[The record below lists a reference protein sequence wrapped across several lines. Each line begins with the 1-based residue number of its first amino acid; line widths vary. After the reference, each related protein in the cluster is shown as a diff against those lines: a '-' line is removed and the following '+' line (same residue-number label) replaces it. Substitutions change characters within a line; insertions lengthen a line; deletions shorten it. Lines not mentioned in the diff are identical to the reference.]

1 MIEKFDLLS
10 RFEGVERRARNSW
23 QCKCPA
29 HYDKKASL
37 TITQAEDKYLFY
49 CHSGCETKD
58 IMDAV
63 GLTWADL
70 SESKTAAEVFG
81 DIPKWQQGLEA
92 VYDYHDNDGNY
103 AYSKLRYQGKK
114 IFYGYI
120 DGSGCRYK
128 DLTKERYL
136 YNAQELKNA
145 LALGL
150 PVYYT
155 EGEKDVETL
164 RKLGLPAVTAGGTS
178 DWKAHFAE
186 SFSGAWV
193 TILADNDEAGQKLAR
208 RVAKD
213 IKGTC
218 YCYRIVTPSD
228 VEKGDVTDYIE
239 AGHSKEEL
247 LQLIEETPWTVK
259 GRKKPKLKNLR
270 TVQDAEI
277 SWLWEPYIQ
286 ANNITI
292 FRGDGGVGKTYF
304 ICALMSAISNDSA
317 PVQMPG
323 MLHRRGRSIYFGM
336 EDDEA
341 TIKRR
346 VKACGGNMADI
357 DICSDL
363 VEFKDTEIL
372 RDLIKQANAKLVIFD
387 PLQAYIGAKADLN
400 KANEVRPLL
409 EGIRAL
415 AREMDCAVIIIEHQ
429 NKMTSQSALYR
440 GVGSI
445 DMVASARSVL
455 ASFFHPTNENER
467 VTFQI
472 KTNARSGKPVSW
484 IIEEDGTFAW
494 NGVSIMTLQEVEK
507 ITQKATGDKAKE
519 DTAPA
524 VLYVRAIMKAHPE
537 GWRGRAAAIFEEG
550 AKLTGVTL
558 STPVGIGKQLGDENN
573 IYALQR
579 EDIFVS
585 QSMKKG
591 VKEYELYKNT
601 VEHAQCSICPG
612 QC

>member
-1 MIEKFDLLS
+1 MIEEFDLLS
-10 RFEGVERRARNSW
+10 RFEGVQQRNQNSW
-23 QCKCPA
+23 QCKCPV
-29 HYDKKASL
+29 HYDQKASL
-37 TITQAEDKYLFY
+37 TVTRADDKYLLH
-49 CHSGCETKD
+49 CHAGCEVED
-58 IMDAV
+58 ILEAV

-70 SESKTAAEVFG
+70 NESKTAAGVFK

-92 VYDYHDNDGNY
+92 VYNYHDSEGIY

-120 DGSGCRYK
+120 DGSSCRYK

-136 YNAQELKNA
+136 YNVQALKNA
-145 LALGL
+145 LMLGL
-150 PVYYT
+150 PVYYV

-164 RKLGLPAVTAGGTS
+164 RKLGLVAVTAGGTS
-178 DWKAHFAE
+178 DWKKNFADC
-186 SFSGAWV
+186 FKNAWV
-193 TILADNDEAGQKLAR
+193 TILADNDEPGQKLAQ

-213 IKGTC
+213 IKGIC
-218 YCYRIVTPSD
+218 YCYRIVTPSGA
-228 VEKGDVTDYIE
+228 EKGDVTDYLE

-259 GRKKPKLKNLR
+259 GRKKPKLKNLMV
-270 TVQDAEI
+270 VQDAEI
-277 SWLWEPYIQ
+277 EWLWEPYIQ

-304 ICALMSAISNDSA
+304 ICALMSALSNDSA
-317 PVQMPG
+317 PIQMPG

-346 VKACGGNMADI
+346 VKACGGNLANI

-400 KANEVRPLL
+400 RANEVRPLL
-409 EGIRAL
+409 EGIRSL

-455 ASFFHPTNENER
+455 ASFFHPVNENER
-467 VTFQI
+467 VTFQL

-484 IIEEDGTFAW
+484 IIEEDGTFSW
-494 NGVSIMTLQEVEK
+494 NGVSVMTLQEVEK
-507 ITQKATGDKAKE
+507 ITQRATGGKARE

-524 VLYVRAIMKAHPE
+524 VMYVKAIMKEHPE
-537 GWRGRAAAIFEEG
+537 GWRGRAAEIFAEG
-550 AKLTGVTL
+550 ARLTGVTL
-558 STPVGIGKQLGDENN
+558 GTPRAIGKQLADEDN
-573 IYALQR
+573 IYALQQ
-579 EDIFVS
+579 ESIYLTPAW
-585 QSMKKG
+585 KNG
-591 VKEYELYKNT
+591 VREYELYKNT
-601 VEHAQCSICPG
+601 VENKQCSICTG
-612 QC
+612 TI

>member
-1 MIEKFDLLS
+1 MIEQNDLLG
-10 RFEGVERRARNSW
+10 RFEGVKRRASNSW
-23 QCKCPA
+23 QCKCPV
-29 HYDKKASL
+29 HYDNKASL
-37 TITQAEDKYLFY
+37 TITQADDKYLFY
-49 CHSGCETKD
+49 CHAGCETKD
-58 IMDAV
+58 ILEAV
-63 GLTWADL
+63 GLTFADINEG
-70 SESKTAAEVFG
+70 SAGAGVFN
-81 DIPKWQQGLEA
+81 DMPKWQQGLEA
-92 VYDYHDNDGNY
+92 VYDYYDDNGQY

-128 DLTKERYL
+128 DITKERYL
-136 YNAQELKNA
+136 YNTQELKNA

-150 PVYYT
+150 PVYYA

-178 DWKAHFAE
+178 DWKAQFAE
-186 SFSGAWV
+186 KFSGAWV
-193 TILADNDEAGQKLAR
+193 TILADNDEAGKKLAR

-213 IKGTC
+213 IKDIC
-218 YCYRIVTPSD
+218 YCYRIVTPSEA
-228 VEKGDVTDYIE
+228 EKGDITDYIE
-239 AGHSKEEL
+239 AGHSKDEL
-247 LQLIEETPWTVK
+247 LQLIEKTPWTVK
-259 GRKKPKLKNLR
+259 GRKKPKLKNLL

-277 SWLWEPYIQ
+277 NWLWEPYIQ

-304 ICALMSAISNDSA
+304 ICALMSALSNNSA

-346 VKACGGNMADI
+346 VKACGGNLANI

-372 RDLIKQANAKLVIFD
+372 RDLIKQADAKLVIFD
-387 PLQAYIGAKADLN
+387 PLQAYIGPKADLN

-415 AREMDCAVIIIEHQ
+415 ARDMDCAVIIIEHQ

-472 KTNARSGKPVSW
+472 KTNARGGKPVSW

-507 ITQKATGDKAKE
+507 ITQKATGGKAKE
-519 DTAPA
+519 DAAPA
-524 VLYVRAIMKAHPE
+524 VLYVRAIMKEHPE

-550 AKLTGVTL
+550 ARLTGVTL
-558 STPVGIGKQLGDENN
+558 STPRAIGRQLADENN
-573 IYALQR
+573 VYALQQ
-579 EDIFVS
+579 EGIFVS
-585 QSMKKG
+585 VSKPKN
-591 VKEYELYKNT
+591 VVTYDLYKNT
-601 VEHAQCSICPG
+601 VENERGYICPG